1 MNIDDIKKRI
11 TKEKVIYLCF
21 SYSEK
26 SNSEWCKKQ
35 W

>member
-1 MNIDDIKKRI
+1 MNIDDIKKGI

-26 SNSEWCKKQ
+26 SNSEWCKKL